1 VLPLFGAPERLAGDA
16 REQIGMSDDR
26 LEDVHLIVAEDED
39 VVIEYYPEDWLA
51 AIIFWALG
59 FIVGLQFFTRYVLN
73 DSFAWTE
80 EVARYLLMCVVFI
93 GGAMVTRK
101 NAHIAVD
108 LLANLMPAN
117 LARTLLMALVDL
129 IKLGF
134 LGLLAYFSVLIVERM
149 SYQRMTVFDLPMSLV
164 YGGVSLG
171 CFLMFERQALI
182 VWRNARRG
190 WKTPHDPADIVPAD

>member
-1 VLPLFGAPERLAGDA
+1 
-16 REQIGMSDDR
+16 MSDDR

-39 VVIEYYPEDWLA
+39 VVIEYHPEDWLA

-171 CFLMFERQALI
+171 CFLMFGRQALI